1 MRNTRIRTLLAA
13 GALAMA
19 SLVTTA
25 TPATAAPPCEAGAIC
40 LWTKKNG
47 GGDLYIWRGGYVD
60 VPPAFHDHTYS
71 FRANRAGC
79 FINYN
84 EGTKEGRPVQ
94 AGDYADNYD
103 EGFGAKLDAIADHC

>member
-1 MRNTRIRTLLAA
+1 MRKTRALLVA
-13 GALAMA
+13 GTLAMA
-19 SLVTTA
+19 CLASTA
-25 TPATAAPPCEAGAIC
+25 PPAAAAPACEANAVC

-71 FRANRAGC
+71 FRANRDAC

-84 EGTKEGRPVQ
+84 NGTKESRPVK

-103 EGFGAKLDAIADHC
+103 RGFGAKLDAVADRC